1 MPIDASIPLMGKPIE
16 IENPV
21 NALAKI
27 QQLNTLSRQNA
38 LADMQLQNM
47 QQTMADQRQLRQV
60 ATDAFDPASGKLD
73 NKKLRS
79 GLASMGAYQQLQE
92 LDNAELNRLEKQ
104 GKIDKSTVEN
114 AQLKLSLLGQTAGAL
129 RASGASRDQVVEA
142 VGSLARDGV
151 IPSEEAVQMISRIP
165 SDPAAL
171 NQWLHQAQLWALDAK
186 SQLPTYTTTDV
197 GGQVLVR
204 EQVPGKAPTTV
215 GSLKKSPTPGEQMS
229 NQRGWADLKLKQENV
244 GINRDRLALEREKEA
259 ARAGSAQSRAR
270 DAQALSGLIDDAEAL
285 IKQSTGSYTGNVID
299 TAAQTVGYGT
309 KGANAIAKLKVIE
322 SNLILKMPK
331 MSGPQSDRDVQL
343 YRQAAAQIGD
353 PTVPRSTR
361 TSALQTLRDINEKYK
376 TSNFMSDMSPDTSPN
391 TLSGLGG
398 EVDWGSLK

>member
-38 LADMQLQNM
+38 LADIQLQNM

-104 GKIDKSTVEN
+104 GKIDKSTIEN
-114 AQLKLSLLGQTAGAL
+114 AQLKFSLLGQTAGAL

-215 GSLKKSPTPGEQMS
+215 GSLKKSPTPGEQMT
-229 NQRGWADLKLKQENV
+229 NQRGWAELGLKQQELAMGGKPPPGYRWTPEGNLAAIPGGPGDKLSEAQTKQV
-244 GINRDRLALEREKEA
+244 LGIQNLQNAITEYRNELKDFPATGIVSPDQRARMGTFYNNMMLQAKEA
-259 ARAGSAQSRAR
+259 YNLGVLNGPDFNILTSIITDPRS
-270 DAQALSGLIDDAEAL
+270 I
-285 IKQSTGSYTGNVID
+285 
-299 TAAQTVGYGT
+299 
-309 KGANAIAKLKVIE
+309 KGAMTSK
-322 SNLILKMPK
+322 
-331 MSGPQSDRDVQL
+331 
-343 YRQAAAQIGD
+343 
-353 PTVPRSTR
+353 
-361 TSALQTLRDINEKYK
+361 SAL
-376 TSNFMSDMSPDTSPN
+376 DTGRQ
-391 TLSGLGG
+391 SG
-398 EVDWGSLK
+398 